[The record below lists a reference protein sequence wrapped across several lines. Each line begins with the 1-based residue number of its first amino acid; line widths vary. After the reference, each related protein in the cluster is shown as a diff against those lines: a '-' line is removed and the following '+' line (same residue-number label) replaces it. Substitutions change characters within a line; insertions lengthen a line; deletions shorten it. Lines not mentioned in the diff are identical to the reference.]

1 MKKSRKSPQAGKGI
15 STPEELHELAMAF
28 QKSRIVL
35 AAFKLDVFSA
45 IGGESLPSAEIAS
58 RIKADA
64 RGTDRLL
71 NALCA
76 LGLLEKKRGI
86 FSNTKFSLRYL
97 RRGGEEYLAGLGHSA
112 NLYQSWATLDEAV
125 REGGSVLHRS
135 HKERSGDS
143 LEYFIAAMHQRA
155 RLTAHVVVSKMDLSG
170 VKRVLDVG
178 GGSGMYSMAF
188 ARASEGLEAVVF
200 DLPGVTGIAERYIA
214 SEGLSDRISTKGG
227 NYLTDDLGAGY
238 DLVFIS
244 AVMHINSYEENRML
258 ASKAYKA
265 LNPGGR
271 IAIQDQVMDED
282 RVHPEGGAVFALNM
296 LVNTPHGDTYTESEI
311 RQWLADAGFRDI
323 RRIETVAGNALMIG
337 TKS

>member
-1 MKKSRKSPQAGKGI
+1 MKKGRKSPQAGKGI
-15 STPEELHELAMAF
+15 SSPEELRELAMAF
-28 QKSRIVL
+28 QWSRIVL
-35 AAFKLDVFSA
+35 AAFELDVFSA

-76 LGLLEKKRGI
+76 LGLLVKNRGF
-86 FSNTKFSLRYL
+86 FSNTAFSLRYL
-97 RRGGEEYLAGLGHSA
+97 RRGSEEFLAGLGHSA
-112 NLYQSWATLDEAV
+112 NLYHSWATLDRAV

-135 HKERSGDS
+135 RGERSGDD

-155 RLTAHVVVSKMDLSG
+155 RLTAHVAVSKIDLSG

-178 GGSGMYSMAF
+178 GGSGVYSMAF
-188 ARASEGLEAVVF
+188 ARAREDLEAVVF
-200 DLPGVTGIAERYIA
+200 DLPGVTQIAERYIA
-214 SEGLSDRISTKGG
+214 SEGLSGRISTRSG
-227 NYLTDDLGAGY
+227 NYLADDFGAGF

-244 AVMHINSYEENRML
+244 AVVHINSYEENRML
-258 ASKAYKA
+258 VSKAHAA

-282 RVHPEGGAVFALNM
+282 RVNPQGGAVFALNM

-311 RQWLADAGFRDI
+311 RQWLTDAGFRDC
-323 RRIETVAGNALMIG
+323 RRIDSVAGNALMIG